1 MENPTNKGLGPYQP
15 VACHLHDRL
24 EDLAVR
30 RKVCALRYY
39 DDLGTVTEA
48 AGTITDIYSRDQAEY
63 LDLDSGLTVRL
74 DALVSFE
81 EL

>member
-1 MENPTNKGLGPYQP
+1 MSEAGDAYQP
-15 VACHLHDRL
+15 IECHVHDRL

-30 RKVCALRYY
+30 RKVCAMRYRAMS
-39 DDLGTVTEA
+39 GEVEEV
-48 AGTITDIYSRDQAEY
+48 AGKITDIYSRDGAEY
-63 LDLDSGLTVRL
+63 LDLDAGLTIRL